1 MRKRM
6 ALVLCFLLASLGGW
20 VYMRWDYLFEDN
32 TPPIKTNTEVF
43 DSNSNQELNS
53 VNEPGGIPSANTEET
68 EANTEDPDHQA
79 NSPNVEDPMTL
90 LERRKEAIANGDR
103 AEARRLAIEI
113 AEKDGNGVAIRR
125 YYLLAGKDHR
135 WSIDQ
140 ELEFDL
146 DMDRIVKEQTPKSLS
161 KILED
166 SPDSLQRAVV
176 RRLKGVLDDEG
187 RESWFD
193 GLRKHSSSTV
203 VHNAMHT
210 DDLVYPALKEI
221 EQARLSAFQ
230 ALSDGNISDEEFV
243 KGFIRGSTA
252 YVGSVISP
260 ISIREDAATLLP
272 SVLQDLEQLYQTHGE
287 NIGRRDC
294 IVLHIGRCDGLHD
307 FLANRTF
314 SLQDKRNL
322 EGSAYWC
329 WISGID
335 GLVLRRSGV
344 HSRSSSRLQDEP
356 WLVAAGELRSAE
368 VRLPVSSFQDAWDFV
383 MPFFGIHGWRGS
395 ANKAILTP
403 EFLAWLQSMCPA
415 ESKWSDGDR
424 CDVMRFVSGRK
435 PQSKILAKTIGS
447 YLSSLL
453 IDQPADDYVFK
464 FISALFEAPAEPDW
478 TPTEYDLFG
487 NGQLIV
493 NLWSEKE
500 AKSKL
505 FAELASMKFNNKAK
519 EHLRSKAMSAA
530 LASTNEDWK
539 KLLNWLLDEWE

>member
-1 MRKRM
+1 MKSNRSIDERRAMRKRM

-260 ISIREDAATLLP
+260 ISIREDAA
-272 SVLQDLEQLYQTHGE
+272 
-287 NIGRRDC
+287 
-294 IVLHIGRCDGLHD
+294 
-307 FLANRTF
+307 
-314 SLQDKRNL
+314 
-322 EGSAYWC
+322 
-329 WISGID
+329 
-335 GLVLRRSGV
+335 
-344 HSRSSSRLQDEP
+344 
-356 WLVAAGELRSAE
+356 
-368 VRLPVSSFQDAWDFV
+368 
-383 MPFFGIHGWRGS
+383 
-395 ANKAILTP
+395 
-403 EFLAWLQSMCPA
+403 
-415 ESKWSDGDR
+415 
-424 CDVMRFVSGRK
+424 
-435 PQSKILAKTIGS
+435 
-447 YLSSLL
+447 
-453 IDQPADDYVFK
+453 
-464 FISALFEAPAEPDW
+464 
-478 TPTEYDLFG
+478 
-487 NGQLIV
+487 
-493 NLWSEKE
+493 
-500 AKSKL
+500 
-505 FAELASMKFNNKAK
+505 
-519 EHLRSKAMSAA
+519 
-530 LASTNEDWK
+530 
-539 KLLNWLLDEWE
+539 